1 MSAGLTSRDRCVLCD
16 KAGLTP
22 IVTLPAVPIF
32 QGCVAF
38 DPEPDECAPM
48 TWSACETCGAAQIVT
63 LPALERIYQ
72 AGHATG
78 LGQAWARHHTAFAAF
93 LLEHAKGAIVD
104 VGGGSGT
111 LAAAYRRAGGR
122 APWTILEPNTLRSP
136 DLPRDIEVVA
146 GFLDDASLKS
156 LGATSVVM
164 CHMLEHVV
172 APRAALAALTA
183 SLPPDGRIVLAW
195 PDLELWMRDGLAG
208 ALNFEHGIYVP
219 LPQLVALFAEFGW
232 VLQSEQIWS
241 ENHTVFLA
249 FARGRTDRPVAAPV
263 ASAAPVVRDF
273 FEGFRTCAATIGR
286 RLDRHDGE
294 IFLMPASIYA
304 QTLLASGLEERRFSA
319 LLDNAPI
326 KQSRRLY
333 GTALRV
339 AAPAEILRNA
349 RRPLVVLNG
358 GAHDPEISAS
368 LRELRPDVDIF
379 CTREVAC

>member
-16 KAGLTP
+16 NAGLTP
-22 IVTLPAVPIF
+22 LVTLPAVPIF
-32 QGCVAF
+32 QGCVPF
-38 DPEPDECAPM
+38 DPEPDECVPM
-48 TWSACETCGAAQIVT
+48 TWSACEACGAAQIAA
-63 LPALERIYQ
+63 LPPLERIYQ

-78 LGQAWARHHTAFAAF
+78 LGQAWARHHAAFSAF

-104 VGGGSGT
+104 VGGGSGS

-122 APWTILEPNTLRSP
+122 ARWTILEPNALRSP
-136 DLPRDIEVVA
+136 DLPGDVEVVD
-146 GFLDDASLKS
+146 GFLDGASLKG
-156 LGATSVVM
+156 LAATSVVM

-172 APRAALAALTA
+172 APRAALAALTT

-195 PDLELWMRDGLAG
+195 PDLELWVRNGLAG

-219 LPQLVALFAEFGW
+219 VPQLVALFAEFGW
-232 VLQSEQIWS
+232 VLQSERIWP

-249 FARGRTDRPVAAPV
+249 FARGHTGRPVAAPV
-263 ASAAPVVRDF
+263 ASAAPVVASY
-273 FEGFRTCAATIGR
+273 FERFRTCAAAINR
-286 RLDRHDGE
+286 RLERHDGE
-294 IFLMPASIYA
+294 LFLMPASIYV
-304 QTLLASGLEERRFSA
+304 QILLASGLDEHRFSA

-339 AAPAEILRNA
+339 AVPAEILRSA
-349 RRPLVVLNG
+349 KRPLVVLNG

-368 LRELRPDVDIF
+368 LRGLRPDVSIL
-379 CTREVAC
+379 CKREVAC